1 MNFIIRMSCK
11 VNITGG
17 DLCLDLEKSK
27 EYDVRLTEKQM
38 RELTRNMSK
47 KERKEFDRRQI
58 QAEADRDWDTLMM
71 LELFMDD

>member
-1 MNFIIRMSCK
+1 MF
-11 VNITGG
+11 GFG
-17 DLCLDLEKSK
+17 KSK

-58 QAEADRDWDTLMM
+58 QAEADRDWDALMM
-71 LELFMDD
+71 SELFMDD